1 MRAVLD
7 TNVVVSALIWGG
19 TPFALFEAATAGD
32 LLLYTSPA
40 LLEELRDVL
49 TRSHLASRLESRRTS
64 IEQALALYATLATT
78 VEPATILR
86 IVANDSDD
94 DEVIAAAIE
103 AKADIIVSGDRHLLA
118 LGQHM
123 GIRLMKPAEALREWQ
138 NG

>member
-1 MRAVLD
+1 MRAALD